1 MSKIYRKKYFDLK
14 NANNNNNLNLQFSKE
29 MFVKFEKKIID
40 FSCKKNLIIV
50 WLRGKNIALP

>member
-1 MSKIYRKKYFDLK
+1 MQKI
-14 NANNNNNLNLQFSKE
+14 NNILLQFFLPE